1 MMSRMSRG
9 MPGGQGGGAE
19 IEEPEEW
26 EEFLPPVG
34 SNTLV
39 DSRSRAW
46 IEIIDAGRDAGT
58 RYDLFDE
65 DGRRV
70 DSIRMPQGMA
80 LVGMGDGVL
89 YATREDAD
97 GLVYLQR
104 YALP

>member
-1 MMSRMSRG
+1 MLR
-9 MPGGQGGGAE
+9 PAALLPLLLITVANVAAGQVPAA
-19 IEEPEEW
+19 
-26 EEFLPPVG
+26 
-34 SNTLV
+34 
-39 DSRSRAW
+39 R
-46 IEIIDAGRDAGT
+46 
-58 RYDLFDE
+58 
-65 DGRRV
+65 